1 MPEYLKKIYTPD
13 EFILEYKQPNQLEY
27 NNLSNYHL
35 IVISD
40 FSSEY
45 KLSASALNSFIK
57 DYGNLLIIPENSQ
70 EKAMSEFMTSL
81 QIPVQVTR
89 DTARSSSIKSILIIR
104 FLKVFLSKKSK
115 ILLIRLSGNTIV
127 STGMAVVIQIE

>member
-1 MPEYLKKIYTPD
+1 
-13 EFILEYKQPNQLEY
+13 
-27 NNLSNYHL
+27 
-35 IVISD
+35 
-40 FSSEY
+40 
-45 KLSASALNSFIK
+45 LNSFHTT

-104 FLKVFLSKKSK
+104 FLKVFMSKTSK

-127 STGMAVVIQIE
+127 STGMAVGYTN